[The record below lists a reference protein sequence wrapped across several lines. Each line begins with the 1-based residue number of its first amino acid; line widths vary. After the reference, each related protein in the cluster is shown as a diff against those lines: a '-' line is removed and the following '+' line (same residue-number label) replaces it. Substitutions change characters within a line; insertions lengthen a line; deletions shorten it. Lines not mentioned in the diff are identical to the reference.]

1 MTLKS
6 IIGSVLDLVRRL
18 KEIERRVQEL
28 ERPK

>member
-6 IIGSVLDLVRRL
+6 IIGSVLDLVRRM